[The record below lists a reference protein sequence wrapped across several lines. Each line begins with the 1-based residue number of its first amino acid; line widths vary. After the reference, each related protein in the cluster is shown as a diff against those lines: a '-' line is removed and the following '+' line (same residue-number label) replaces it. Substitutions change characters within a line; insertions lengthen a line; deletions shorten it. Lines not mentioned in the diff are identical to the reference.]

1 MNAAKMCGKL
11 PGGLAR
17 TVKDSLK
24 AKIDVRSLLMRFFS
38 DRCNSDY
45 SWSRPNSRYVAS
57 GLYLPALESRE
68 LGEIAIGID
77 TSGSVSA
84 ESLSYAR
91 SILES
96 IIEELSP
103 LAVNVYY
110 FDSKVSSVD
119 RFDRGDTLTWKPTGF
134 GGTDFRPVL
143 SEIEREGSA
152 VCAVIITDLE
162 GPFPETCNLPVIW
175 LSTEAGNSAPFGEV
189 VYLDR

>member
-24 AKIDVRSLLMRFFS
+24 AKIDVRSLLLRFFS
-38 DRCNSDY
+38 ERCNSDY
-45 SWSRPNSRYVAS
+45 SWSRPNSRYIAQ

-84 ESLSYAR
+84 ESLSFAR
-91 SILES
+91 GTLES
-96 IIEELSP
+96 IIDELSP

-110 FDSKVSSVD
+110 FDSEVSSVD
-119 RFDRGDTLTWKPTGF
+119 RFDKGDTLTWKPTGF

-143 SEIEREGSA
+143 KAIEDEGTA
-152 VCAVIITDLE
+152 VCAVMIT
-162 GPFPETCNLPVIW
+162 FN
-175 LSTEAGNSAPFGEV
+175 
-189 VYLDR
+189 R